1 MNGRPLVVTF
11 VDQGVDDFWPIDTV
25 SIGKCLISGEL

>member
-25 SIGKCLISGEL
+25 SRFRLVSV

>member
-25 SIGKCLISGEL
+25 SVTAQ